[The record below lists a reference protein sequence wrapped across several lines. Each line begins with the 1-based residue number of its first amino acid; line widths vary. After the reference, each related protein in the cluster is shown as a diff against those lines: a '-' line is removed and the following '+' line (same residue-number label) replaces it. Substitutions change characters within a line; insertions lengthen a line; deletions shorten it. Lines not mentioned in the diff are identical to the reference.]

1 MFPVMAIAVDLLPGG
16 PVLIKMYAFRTV
28 KIPTHYLIVAPYALG
43 YL

>member
-1 MFPVMAIAVDLLPGG
+1 MY
-16 PVLIKMYAFRTV
+16 VLRTV